1 MAHLMDKLV
10 NLIKLREYLEESK
23 RKHRQALIPREAAW
37 QSTGLGVRKVP
48 CATEPGMRKE

>member
-23 RKHRQALIPREAAW
+23 RKHRQALIPRESAW

-48 CATEPGMRKE
+48 CAAEPGMR